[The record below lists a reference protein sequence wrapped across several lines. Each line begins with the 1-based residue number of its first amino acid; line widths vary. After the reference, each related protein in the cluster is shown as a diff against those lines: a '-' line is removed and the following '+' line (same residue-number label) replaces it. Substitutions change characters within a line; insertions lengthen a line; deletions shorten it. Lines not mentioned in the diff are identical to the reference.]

1 VIITIIGVE
10 LLLLVEASTH
20 HVVVVAH
27 VVRHV
32 RLAVQSTHALLC
44 VRLSASAALWVISQ
58 VKVRLLLAIALLM
71 LLVLV
76 LVVIKEHAPREARV
90 QGQLV
95 LHLHLLLLLVLQLLL
110 LIC

>member
-1 VIITIIGVE
+1 MIIIIGVE
-10 LLLLVEASTH
+10 LLLLEASTH
-20 HVVVVAH
+20 HVVVAH

-58 VKVRLLLAIALLM
+58 VEVRLLLAIALLM

-76 LVVIKEHAPREARV
+76 LV
-90 QGQLV
+90 LV
-95 LHLHLLLLLVLQLLL
+95 LVRVV
-110 LIC
+110 